1 MGIVEAIHTTHK
13 KPVVKPGLKPLPH
26 LLWFP
31 LQRAEG
37 AQLSPTVSGCDFF
50 SEIFYHEMDLPFL
63 LLSLCSYQGDKW
75 HFTAMLPSRHPR
87 ETTKQHQQWENKPK
101 PVLHQGLYMW
111 KWINTRLWVV
121 PHDYQAPK
129 AACSSRNPDIL
140 STKGFDL
147 RKGRSLAEVRL
158 WRNILAHTHFWVFD
172 QLFEELQ
179 WILHQESFLLKS
191 YLFLWA

>member
-75 HFTAMLPSRHPR
+75 HFTAMLHSRHPR
-87 ETTKQHQQWENKPK
+87 ETTASTMRKQTQDRITSRALHVKVNK
-101 PVLHQGLYMW
+101 Y
-111 KWINTRLWVV
+111 
-121 PHDYQAPK
+121 K
-129 AACSSRNPDIL
+129 AMGGA
-140 STKGFDL
+140 T
-147 RKGRSLAEVRL
+147 
-158 WRNILAHTHFWVFD
+158 
-172 QLFEELQ
+172 
-179 WILHQESFLLKS
+179 
-191 YLFLWA
+191 